1 MACYP
6 LFDGLVGESYTALR
20 IVAEDGN
27 GVTKVLHP
35 DDYRTVF
42 GYSWNQLLRRLLN
55 EKEVRRRVLLRTIWD
70 ILKGQ
75 DPSLSETRT
84 VRFYTVR
91 SSIRPELWQRPPDPP
106 ELILTIEL

>member
-1 MACYP
+1 MASAQRIVLASRP
-6 LFDGLVGESYTALR
+6 VGEPKP
-20 IVAEDGN
+20 EN
-27 GVTKVLHP
+27 
-35 DDYRTVF
+35 F
-42 GYSWNQLLRRLLN
+42 RL
-55 EKEVRRRVLLRTIWD
+55 EQVEVPKPGPGQVLLRTIWD

-75 DPSLSETRT
+75 EPSLSETRT